1 MLGEGIEDVLRV
13 IQSLHIKSERER
25 DLFDDA
31 LIDHAGPDEEVD
43 GLRET
48 VPALF
53 WPPLSRAILW
63 LGPAM
68 LRPKRSMRRWPSS
81 SSQAAPIF
89 CPEASSR
96 PAQVTNLSQRPANL
110 P

>member
-31 LIDHAGPDEEVD
+31 LVDHAGPDEEVD

-53 WPPLSRAILW
+53 WPTPIARDTLV
-63 LGPAM
+63 
-68 LRPKRSMRRWPSS
+68 RSCH
-81 SSQAAPIF
+81 A
-89 CPEASSR
+89 
-96 PAQVTNLSQRPANL
+96 PAQVVHAALAELVLAGCAHFL
-110 P
+110 PGGLVTSGTGD